1 MASTSAD
8 THLEIRNLRGDM
20 NAALDEMQRRFRG
33 GLRTVAST
41 EARVTSDR
49 TRRDLTLRAKRNP
62 AVVAGVGLVVVCA
75 VGFAAYRTIEGIRER
90 QKPQYRLRRGVELA
104 RAGLFGR
111 VTEVSELSRRQ
122 LGQHQRHLLLKLDPE
137 NAGYVRVT
145 DARLEPVPSKSKE
158 RSDVIKKLVWAGL
171 LSVFMAASSVL
182 ARKVAGRVWQATVRE
197 EPPPQKRPAS

>member
-8 THLEIRNLRGDM
+8 THLEINHLRGDM

-49 TRRDLTLRAKRNP
+49 TRHDLTLRAKRNP
-62 AVVAGVGLVVVCA
+62 AVVAGVGLVVVGA
-75 VGFAAYRTIEGIRER
+75 VGFAAYRTIAGIRER
-90 QKPQYRLRRGVELA
+90 QKPQYRLLRGVDMA

-111 VTEVSELSRRQ
+111 VTEVGDLSRRQ
-122 LGQHQRHLLLKLDPE
+122 LEQHQRQLLLKLDRDH
-137 NAGYVRVT
+137 AGYMRVS
-145 DARLEPVPSKSKE
+145 DARLEAVPSKSKE

-171 LSVFMAASSVL
+171 LSVIMAASSVL
-182 ARKVAGRVWQATVRE
+182 ARRVAGRVWQATVRE
-197 EPPPQKRPAS
+197 EPPVQRRSES